1 MLSFNER
8 FIMAI
13 NRKHGRDEALDTVK
27 MAIQL
32 KTKANGII
40 VGIDLSGDPKVLVTI
55 IFS

>member
-1 MLSFNER
+1 VLSFNER

-13 NRKHGRDEALDTVK
+13 NRKHGPDEALDTVK